1 MLQFSDY
8 LNNGFNN
15 RENITVIYG
24 AGIVGRMTLEALQQ
38 NDIKVDFFCDG
49 SENKQKIKVKNI
61 KVISPEDLDKLDKEI
76 NIFVSIQYFNAI
88 IPFLE
93 KKGFKKLYKVT
104 DLLSKNNLE
113 DCYKAEWAVELGLSE
128 IPYTSALRIVDYY
141 NKMSMKNDYLK
152 EGKLNIK
159 TIDIQVTERCSLK
172 CQDCS
177 NLMQY
182 YDRPQNSEEHVM
194 FKSIEKFMSCV
205 DNLDEFRVIGGDPFM
220 NKEVYKVVNKLAT
233 YEKCKKIVIYT
244 NAKIVPKNENL
255 ECLRNDKV
263 LVYITNYGRD
273 SIAHDALV
281 DCLKKE
287 NINYSTFKCTTWL
300 DCGRIMP
307 NSNKSEEALTHQFD
321 NCCVSDLISLL
332 HGKLY
337 RCPFGANATNLKAIP
352 IDETDEVNLLDES
365 LSINELREKIKIL
378 CYDKKYI
385 TACSYC
391 NGRDYSV
398 ATIPS
403 AIQTKKPL
411 SYEKVTSTPN
421 KTSLV
426 NRLV

>member
-1 MLQFSDY
+1 MLHFSDY
-8 LNNGFNN
+8 LHKNSQNN
-15 RENITVIYG
+15 ENLSIIYG
-24 AGIVGRMTLEALQQ
+24 AGIVGRMTLEALSQ
-38 NDIKVDFFCDG
+38 NNIKVDFFCDG
-49 SENKQKIKVKNI
+49 SPNKQKIKVNDI
-61 KVISPEDLDKLDKEI
+61 EVISPESLDKLNKET
-76 NIFVSIQYFNAI
+76 NIFVSIQYFKSI

-93 KKGFKKLYKVT
+93 KKGFKNLYKVT
-104 DLLSKNNLE
+104 DLLSGANLE
-113 DCYKAEWAVELGLSE
+113 ESYKPEWAVELGLSE
-128 IPYTSALRIVDYY
+128 IPYNSALRIVDFY
-141 NKMSMKNDYLK
+141 NKMAMKNDYLK

-194 FKSIEKFMSCV
+194 FKSIEKFMACV
-205 DNLDEFRVIGGDPFM
+205 DHLDEFRVIGGDPFM
-220 NKEVYKVVNKLAT
+220 NKEVYKVVNKLVT

-255 ECLRNDKV
+255 ACLKNKKV
-263 LVYITNYGRD
+263 LVYITNYGKD
-273 SIAHDALV
+273 SIAHDAIV
-281 DCLKKE
+281 EVLKKE

-307 NSNKSEEALTHQFD
+307 YSNKSEEALEYQFD

-337 RCPFGANATNLKAIP
+337 RCPFSANAANLNAIP
-352 IDETDEVNLLDES
+352 KNASDEVNLLDES
-365 LSINELREKIKIL
+365 LSVEELREQIKIL

-411 SYEKVTSTPN
+411 PYTKV
-421 KTSLV
+421 LD
-426 NRLV
+426 

>member
-1 MLQFSDY
+1 MLNFSDY
-8 LNNGFNN
+8 LNKNSQNN
-15 RENITVIYG
+15 ENLSIIYG
-24 AGIVGRMTLEALQQ
+24 AGIVGRMTLEALSQK
-38 NDIKVDFFCDG
+38 NIKVDFFCDT
-49 SENKQKIKVKNI
+49 SQNKQKIKVNDI
-61 KVISPEDLDKLDKEI
+61 EVVSPESLDKLNKET
-76 NIFVSIQYFNAI
+76 NIFVSIQYFKSI

-93 KKGFKKLYKVT
+93 KKGFKNLYKVT
-104 DLLSKNNLE
+104 DLLSEANLE
-113 DCYKAEWAVELGLSE
+113 ESYKPEWAVELGLSE
-128 IPYTSALRIVDYY
+128 IPYNTALRLVDFY
-141 NKMSMKNDYLK
+141 NKMAMKNDYLK

-194 FKSIEKFMSCV
+194 FKSIEKFMACV

-255 ECLRNDKV
+255 ECLRNKNV

-273 SIAHDALV
+273 SIAHDAIV
-281 DCLKKE
+281 EVLKKE
-287 NINYSTFKCTTWL
+287 NINYTTFKCTTWS

-307 NSNKSEEALTHQFD
+307 YSNKSEEALEHQFN
-321 NCCVSDLISLL
+321 NCCVSDLIALL

-337 RCPFGANATNLKAIP
+337 RCPFCANATNLNAIP
-352 IDETDEVNLLDES
+352 KNASDEVNLLDEN
-365 LSINELREKIKIL
+365 LSVDELREQIKIL
-378 CYDKKYI
+378 CYDKKYL

-411 SYEKVTSTPN
+411 PYTKVLN
-421 KTSLV
+421 QK
-426 NRLV
+426 

>member
-8 LNNGFNN
+8 INKTAKNNNQLL
-15 RENITVIYG
+15 VIYG
-24 AGIVGRMTLEALQQ
+24 AGIVGRMTLEALSKK
-38 NDIKVDFFCDG
+38 NIKVDFFCDG
-49 SENKQKIKVKNI
+49 SPNKQKIKVNNTE
-61 KVISPEDLDKLDKEI
+61 VISPDQLDKLDRET
-76 NIFVSIQYFNAI
+76 NILISIQYFNSI

-93 KKGFKKLYKVT
+93 KKGFKNLFKIT
-104 DLLSKNNLE
+104 DLLSEVNLE
-113 DCYKAEWAVELGLSE
+113 KEYKSEWAVELGLSE
-128 IPYTSALRIVDYY
+128 IPYNSALRIVDFY
-141 NKMSMKNDYLK
+141 NKMSMKNEYLN

-182 YDRPQNSEEHVM
+182 YERPQNSDESVM
-194 FKSIEKFMSCV
+194 FKSIEKFMECV

-220 NKEVYKVVNKLAT
+220 NKEVYKVINKLLT
-233 YEKCKKIVIYT
+233 YEKNKKIVIYT

-255 ECLRNDKV
+255 ECLKNDKV
-263 LVYITNYGRD
+263 LVYITNYGKD

-281 DCLKKE
+281 NVLKNEK
-287 NINYSTFKCTTWL
+287 INYSTFKCTTWL

-307 NSNKSEEALTHQFD
+307 NSNKNADALEHQFN

-337 RCPFGANATNLKAIP
+337 RCPFSANAVNLNAIP
-352 IDETDEVNLLDES
+352 KDPTDEVNLLDEK
-365 LSINELREKIKIL
+365 LSITELRNQIKKL

-398 ATIPS
+398 ETIPA
-403 AIQTKKPL
+403 AIQTKKSLP
-411 SYEKVTSTPN
+411 YK
-421 KTSLV
+421 KLV
-426 NRLV
+426 NEV

>member
-1 MLQFSDY
+1 MLQFSDFTRIVPKNSDK
-8 LNNGFNN
+8 L
-15 RENITVIYG
+15 IVIYG
-24 AGIVGRMTLEALQQ
+24 AGIVGRMTLEALNQK
-38 NDIKVDFFCDG
+38 NIKVDFFCDG
-49 SENKQKIKVKNI
+49 SLNKQKIKIKNI
-61 KVISPEDLDKLDKEI
+61 DVLSPEQLDKLDKEI
-76 NIFVSIQYFNAI
+76 NIFVSIQYFNSI
-88 IPFLE
+88 IPFLNN
-93 KKGFKKLYKVT
+93 KGFKNLYKVT
-104 DLLSKNNLE
+104 DLLSEVNLE
-113 DCYKAEWAVELGLSE
+113 DSYKSQWAVDLGLSE
-128 IPYTSALRIVDYY
+128 IPYSSALRIVDFY
-141 NKMSMKNDYLK
+141 NKMSMKNEYLN
-152 EGKLNIK
+152 EGKLNVK

-172 CQDCS
+172 CKDCS

-182 YDRPQNSEEHVM
+182 YERPQNSDDDIM
-194 FKSIEKFMSCV
+194 FKSIERFMECV

-220 NKEVYKVVNKLAT
+220 NKNVHKVINKLAT
-233 YEKCKKIVIYT
+233 YEKNKKIVIYT

-255 ECLRNDKV
+255 ECLKNKKV

-281 DCLKKE
+281 DVLKKE

-307 NSNKSEEALTHQFD
+307 NSNKNAEALEHQFN

-337 RCPFGANATNLKAIP
+337 RCPFSANAVNLNAIP
-352 IDETDEVNLLDES
+352 KDPTDEVNLLDDK
-365 LSINELREKIKIL
+365 LSIEQLRGEIKKL

-403 AIQTKKPL
+403 AIQTKKPI
-411 SYEKVTSTPN
+411 SYK
-421 KTSLV
+421 KIV
-426 NRLV
+426 N